1 MKIGEIGREPF
12 KGPDNLANG
21 QLLEFEL
28 NMELEDIAS
37 YILKKGPLAESLG
50 HGAFGETF
58 LYSGKA
64 VKRIYLKNDEAVKD
78 FINEV
83 GVWEDLARKPDLV
96 PFIPKYLGSRIFKR
110 YLDSTIDIGIIIQKY
125 ERVITL
131 AELINISE
139 SDPLPGEYMY
149 DLIMNIK
156 RGYDLIHANGYIHR
170 DIKPANI
177 LYRLENNDT
186 VPIIIDFGLVCKKP
200 CLDTYLAGTLLYQ
213 PLNALETRIRDRI
226 GQRAFP
232 VFKKKG
238 FFDKLFKRK
247 DVIKKIIK
255 EKIQMNEIDPIYNDA
270 WDNYSVSLV
279 IAEMYDVTNWTGFE
293 EKKEE
298 IENLI
303 NRLSSQI
310 IPFLAAKKRR
320 TNLLHAA
327 DAEKKKGNINLALN
341 LYSVIP
347 NENSILRAELGS
359 SAVAA
364 ETAAAGAAGGS
375 RIRTRRNRHRHK
387 GRGRVHVRGR
397 SLKPKRHI

>member
-1 MKIGEIGREPF
+1 MRIGEIGREPF
-12 KGPDNLANG
+12 KGPDRLANG

-28 NMELEDIAS
+28 NWELEDIAS
-37 YILKKGPLAESLG
+37 YILEKGPLAKPLG
-50 HGAFGETF
+50 HGAFGETL

-64 VKRIYLKNDEAVKD
+64 VKRIILKNDEAVND

-96 PFIPKYLGSRIFKR
+96 PFIPKYLGSRIFHR
-110 YLDSTIDIGIIIQKY
+110 YLDNNIDIGIIIQEY

-131 AELINISE
+131 ADFINISE
-139 SDPLPGEYMY
+139 SDPFSGDYMY
-149 DLIMNIK
+149 EIIMNIK

-170 DIKPANI
+170 DIKPENI

-200 CLDTYLAGTLLYQ
+200 CIDTYLAGTLLYQ
-213 PLNALETRIRDRI
+213 PLNALRPQIRDRI
-226 GQRAFP
+226 GQRTFP
-232 VFKKKG
+232 VYKKKG

-279 IAEMYDVTNWTGFE
+279 IAKMYDVTNWTGSE
-293 EKKEE
+293 EKKVE

-320 TNLLHAA
+320 INLLHAA
-327 DAEKKKGNINLALN
+327 DAEKKKGNVNLALN
-341 LYSVIP
+341 LFSVIP
-347 NENSILRAELGS
+347 NENSVLRAELGP

-364 ETAAAGAAGGS
+364 GAAAAASAAAGGS
-375 RIRTRRNRHRHK
+375 RLKTRRHRHK
-387 GRGRVHVRGR
+387 GHVRGR
-397 SLKPKRHI
+397 SLKGGR

>member
-1 MKIGEIGREPF
+1 MPIGEIGREPL
-12 KGPDNLANG
+12 KGTDNLSNG
-21 QLLEFEL
+21 QLLESEL
-28 NMELEDIAS
+28 NLELEDIAS
-37 YILKKGPLAESLG
+37 YILEKGPLAKPLG
-50 HGAFGETF
+50 HGAFGETL

-64 VKRIYLKNDEAVKD
+64 VKRIILKNDEAVKD

-110 YLDSTIDIGIIIQKY
+110 YLDSNIDIGIIIQKY
-125 ERVITL
+125 ERVIPL
-131 AELINISE
+131 AEYIKISE
-139 SDPLPGEYMY
+139 SDPFPGDYMY

-156 RGYDLIHANGYIHR
+156 RGFDLMHANGYIHR

-177 LYRLENNDT
+177 LYRLDNNNT

-200 CLDTYLAGTLLYQ
+200 CVDTYLAGTPFYQ
-213 PLNALETRIRDRI
+213 PLNALEPHIRDKIGRI
-226 GQRAFP
+226 GFP
-232 VFKKKG
+232 VYKKKG

-247 DVIKKIIK
+247 DVIKKIIY

-327 DAEKKKGNINLALN
+327 DAEKKKGNINLALSIFN
-341 LYSVIP
+341 VIP
-347 NENSILRAELGS
+347 NENSVLRAELGS
-359 SAVAA
+359 SAAA
-364 ETAAAGAAGGS
+364 VAAGAAGGS
-375 RIRTRRNRHRHK
+375 RIRTRRNRHKHK